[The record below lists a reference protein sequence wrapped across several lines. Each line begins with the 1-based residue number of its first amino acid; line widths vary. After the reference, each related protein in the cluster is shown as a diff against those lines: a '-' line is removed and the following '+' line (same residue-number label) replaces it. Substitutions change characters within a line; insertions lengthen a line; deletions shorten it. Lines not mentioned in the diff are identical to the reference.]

1 MPVITRSQSALIMK
15 GLFITVRD
23 LIIQIAK
30 IWKMIE
36 TSTNTEEKKILFDL
50 LSITSKSWFELQR
63 DYPNEVNGILSQIKA
78 DDINE
83 AEIFD
88 CEDCNKT
95 ICGRKKC
102 YVVRCLNVNVCANC
116 YDKAE
121 ANNWW
126 A

>member
-95 ICGRKKC
+95 ICGLKK
-102 YVVRCLNVNVCANC
+102 
-116 YDKAE
+116 
-121 ANNWW
+121 
-126 A
+126 